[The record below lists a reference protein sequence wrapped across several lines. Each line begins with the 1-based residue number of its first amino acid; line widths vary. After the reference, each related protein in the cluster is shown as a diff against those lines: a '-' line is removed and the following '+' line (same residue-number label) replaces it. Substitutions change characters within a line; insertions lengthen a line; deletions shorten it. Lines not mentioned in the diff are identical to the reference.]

1 VNLHAEDMYELLE
14 TGYRMPSPEDCPP
27 AVYELMKQC
36 WQWVP
41 ESRPSVKEVSATL
54 NNMDVSKGVYIAS
67 HMYAYHVMEAVYKHV
82 KVALSL
88 APSVKQP

>member
-1 VNLHAEDMYELLE
+1 MNLHAEDMYELLE
-14 TGYRMPSPEDCPP
+14 TGYRMPSPEGCPP

-41 ESRPSVKEVSATL
+41 ENRPSAKEVSATL

-67 HMYAYHVMEAVYKHV
+67 HMYAYHVMEGVYKHV
-82 KVALSL
+82 KVALS
-88 APSVKQP
+88 